1 MTLKIVCSFYCKSKF
16 VNKDELIEGQPFL
29 KLKNDNVK
37 SLIELDNIIDAFTLY
52 IVEHYADDMSMPES
66 VKMSCSV
73 LHEDKPLTLEQ
84 TILKHFRYSE
94 NAKDKLY
101 TEEIIQK
108 IVVCGFDLQFHPRD
122 VATILLK
129 CSIGTKSKN
138 GNIRINNIEK
148 KGYSNIVY
156 IGPDA
161 DSDSEED

>member
-1 MTLKIVCSFYCKSKF
+1 M
-16 VNKDELIEGQPFL
+16 P
-29 KLKNDNVK
+29 
-37 SLIELDNIIDAFTLY
+37 
-52 IVEHYADDMSMPES
+52 MPES

-73 LHEDKPLTLEQ
+73 LNEDKPLTLEQ
-84 TILKHFRYSE
+84 TILKHFRFSA

-101 TEEIIQK
+101 TDDIIQK
-108 IVVCGFDLQFHPRD
+108 IAVCGFDLQFHPRD

-129 CSIGTKSKN
+129 CGIGTKSKN
-138 GNIRINNIEK
+138 GNIRINTIEK